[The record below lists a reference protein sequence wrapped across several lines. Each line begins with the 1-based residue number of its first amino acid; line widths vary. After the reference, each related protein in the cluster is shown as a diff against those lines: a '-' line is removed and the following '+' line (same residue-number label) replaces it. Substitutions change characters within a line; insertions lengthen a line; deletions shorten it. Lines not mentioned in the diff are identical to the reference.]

1 MRMTDKSNLLFIF
14 GHYRGIVIKNYIKGN
29 TTSSLR
35 FVERW
40 NSPDIQNGR
49 LVLVNKLQPCLIP
62 TATKTPYW
70 KPFEVMLM
78 CVAFPEQVLAKL
90 GWVIYSASS
99 RLGRSPPRFNISS
112 DSGKTGQMPTLGL
125 LTGNTE
131 WCFTSKN
138 PCSFLHRRSPFLS
151 GCTQESPII
160 SILSISTPSNF
171 PINRR
176 ISCLN

>member
-99 RLGRSPPRFNISS
+99 RLGRSPPRFTISS
-112 DSGKTGQMPTLGL
+112 DSQVKEVKCPLFVYSPATVVLLSLIILAASFTGAHLFCLGAHKKVP
-125 LTGNTE
+125 
-131 WCFTSKN
+131 SSA
-138 PCSFLHRRSPFLS
+138 SFPFLPLQ
-151 GCTQESPII
+151 TAP
-160 SILSISTPSNF
+160 STR
-171 PINRR
+171 INH
-176 ISCLN
+176 LN

>member
-62 TATKTPYW
+62 TATKTPY
-70 KPFEVMLM
+70 
-78 CVAFPEQVLAKL
+78 
-90 GWVIYSASS
+90 
-99 RLGRSPPRFNISS
+99 
-112 DSGKTGQMPTLGL
+112 
-125 LTGNTE
+125 
-131 WCFTSKN
+131 
-138 PCSFLHRRSPFLS
+138 
-151 GCTQESPII
+151 
-160 SILSISTPSNF
+160 
-171 PINRR
+171 
-176 ISCLN
+176 